1 MKATSRRR
9 NFMPRISHWAS
20 FLTFSGY
27 FCYQPTVTIPHPAQ
41 TVKAHQAPNCGTTCG
56 HPKNGTVRKYARS
69 EASPAPT
76 YLCLGMFWDGD
87 GVHTPVCSSQPSL
100 QGLYS
105 KTKHQ
110 LPFLPTASIKLSH
123 LLQLCFS
130 GHIPSW
136 LPRLPPL
143 LLDITNSTWTLLTCQ
158 NTISIM
164 ASPELFFLN
173 NYYYEC
179 NVSKQHSW
187 LSDSNS
193 IAVITL

>member
-27 FCYQPTVTIPHPAQ
+27 FCYQPTVTIPCQ
-41 TVKAHQAPNCGTTCG
+41 
-56 HPKNGTVRKYARS
+56 PKQWRPTRPQIVEQHVVTQRMALSKYARS

-158 NTISIM
+158 NTYYFNNGFSRT
-164 ASPELFFLN
+164 FFF
-173 NYYYEC
+173 
-179 NVSKQHSW
+179 
-187 LSDSNS
+187 
-193 IAVITL
+193 

>member
-27 FCYQPTVTIPHPAQ
+27 FCCQPTVTIPHPAQ

-76 YLCLGMFWDGD
+76 YLCLRMFWDGD

-158 NTISIM
+158 NTYYFNNGFSRT
-164 ASPELFFLN
+164 FFF
-173 NYYYEC
+173 
-179 NVSKQHSW
+179 K
-187 LSDSNS
+187 
-193 IAVITL
+193 